1 MCSAPA
7 LFSQSLVLQLVEGYF
22 WQSLS
27 CPFPCTFPLAAA
39 VIVPAVSEYLGR
51 AQRNL
56 ISELCTQITCYS
68 SLSKLNYPSS
78 VVSSALLSVWSS
90 SSVYS
95 VQSRS
100 KTPLWGSLTS
110 HTEMADMIAGT
121 FTSTPSCINWWS
133 LFVLSL
139 PIAQHTALLG
149 DLVFLNNCCTIHCSL
164 LPDCGFLY

>member
-1 MCSAPA
+1 MASGSIVIPELRGSGVSPPPQKALQSEVTHYSELQTCGLMCSAPA

-90 SSVYS
+90 SSVFILC
-95 VQSRS
+95 R
-100 KTPLWGSLTS
+100 
-110 HTEMADMIAGT
+110 AGARH
-121 FTSTPSCINWWS
+121 PSE
-133 LFVLSL
+133 
-139 PIAQHTALLG
+139 ALLPAT
-149 DLVFLNNCCTIHCSL
+149 LKWLT
-164 LPDCGFLY
+164 